1 MKIKK
6 IRRQLKNMNEMTEE
20 EGAENPEKVIQTFM
34 GSVYSLHK
42 EKQPFYKRNRFCQM
56 TFEILKEMTNFSLLR
71 QNAAFTLIT
80 LSNFFTFSGFF
91 LPYIYL
97 LPVADEITQM
107 DDSKNLL
114 KTIGILNIPFRLI
127 FGWVADRRFI
137 TPLNLNTLCVI
148 TATVPF
154 FFYKE
159 VLSNY
164 EWGQYTFACVFAI
177 GIGKEMN

>member
-1 MKIKK
+1 
-6 IRRQLKNMNEMTEE
+6 MNEMTEE

-42 EKQPFYKRNRFCQM
+42 EKQPFYKKNRFCQM
-56 TFEILKEMTNFSLLR
+56 AYEILKEMTNFSLLR

-80 LSNFFTFSGFF
+80 LSNFFTFSGLF

-97 LPVADEITQM
+97 LQVAEEITQM
-107 DDSKNLL
+107 ENPKNLL
-114 KTIGILNIPFRLI
+114 KVIGILQIPFRLI

-137 TPLNLNTLCVI
+137 SPLNLNTLCVI
-148 TATVPF
+148 IATVPF

-159 VLSNY
+159 VFSND
-164 EWGQYTFACVFAI
+164 EWGQYTFAVAFAI
-177 GIGKEMN
+177 GCGKEMN